1 MSPKHYIISVLFA
14 ALAPATVFADNYIV
28 VLKSSAVKSNLNA
41 TLTKEYVI
49 NKMMMSLAKHY
60 RLKSPSRV
68 FSVVL
73 EGGVYD
79 LTEKQADKLSQ
90 DARVDY
96 IEKDKPVYA
105 ISNQSRPESWGLDR
119 IDQFAL
125 PLNQLYSY
133 PSNGGSQVNVYVIDT
148 GVLMTHEQ
156 FQGRAVSGLDTI
168 DNDYDSTDCYGHG
181 THVAGTIGGY
191 SYGVAKNTTIYAVR
205 VLDCHGGGT
214 DSGVVAGVEW
224 VTRYHRKPAVANMSL
239 GGSPSTALDNAIKNS
254 IRAGVTYVVAAGNDS
269 LDACNYTPARV
280 STAITVGSTTDTD
293 MRSYFSNYGT
303 CVSLFAPGSEIT
315 SAWIDS
321 NYSTNTISG
330 TSMAT
335 PHVAGAAALYL
346 SQYPNATPAQVKT
359 ALKNAA
365 TANRIFDVGAG
376 SPNLLLNTQFLGTA
390 TH

>member
-1 MSPKHYIISVLFA
+1 VSPKHYITSVLFA
-14 ALAPATVFADNYIV
+14 ALVPATTFADNYIV

-41 TLTKEYVI
+41 SLTKENVI
-49 NKMMMSLAKHY
+49 NKMMTDLAKHHQ
-60 RLKSPSRV
+60 LKPASRV

-79 LTEKQADKLSQ
+79 LTAKQADKLSQ
-90 DARVDY
+90 DSRVAY

-105 ISNQSRPESWGLDR
+105 VGTQSRPESWGLDR

-125 PLNQLYSY
+125 PLNQSYSY

-191 SYGVAKNTTIYAVR
+191 SYGVAKNATIYGVR
-205 VLDCHGGGT
+205 VLDCYGGGT
-214 DSGVVAGVEW
+214 DSGVIAGVEW
-224 VTRYHRKPAVANMSL
+224 VTRYHRKPALANMSL
-239 GGSPSTALDNAIKNS
+239 GGSPSTSLDNAIKNS

-269 LDACNYTPARV
+269 YDACYYTPARI

-293 MRSYFSNYGT
+293 MRSSFSNYGT
-303 CVSLFAPGSEIT
+303 CVTLFAPGSNIT

-335 PHVAGAAALYL
+335 PHVAGVAALYL
-346 SQYPNATPAQVKT
+346 SQYPSATPAQVKS
-359 ALKNAA
+359 ALQSAA
-365 TANRIFDVGAG
+365 SSNRIFDAGNG

-390 TH
+390 VH